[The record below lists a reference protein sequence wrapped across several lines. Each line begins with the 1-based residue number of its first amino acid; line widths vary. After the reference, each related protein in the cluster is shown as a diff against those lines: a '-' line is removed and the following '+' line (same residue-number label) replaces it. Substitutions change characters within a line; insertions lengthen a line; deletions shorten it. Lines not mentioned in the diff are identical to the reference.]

1 MSDTTD
7 TLVDVL
13 APVLEGVGLGC
24 YDVELVGPNRSRTL
38 RVLVDR
44 DGGVDLEAITAATK
58 ALGPV
63 LDADPVVAKALPGT
77 YLLEV
82 SSPGVERPLRTPAHF
97 RAAVGTPVSLKHR
110 TDDGSAV
117 RERVVVV
124 AADDDGIDVD
134 VDGERRRV
142 ALGDVLQARTLFEW
156 GPTPKSGGARGAASS
171 RPDRPEPAVAS
182 AVSEDRR

>member
-58 ALGPV
+58 ARRKQG
-63 LDADPVVAKALPGT
+63 
-77 YLLEV
+77 
-82 SSPGVERPLRTPAHF
+82 
-97 RAAVGTPVSLKHR
+97 
-110 TDDGSAV
+110 DGQQ
-117 RERVVVV
+117 RIED
-124 AADDDGIDVD
+124 ADDDGIDVD